1 MLKKEYSIY
10 LFYYI
15 LYIFKEKYNP
25 LIIFDIYVQ

>member
-15 LYIFKEKYNP
+15 LNIFKEKYNP